1 MTLQAQADATSSPIG
16 GKMSSFGGVK
26 AVSVFFG
33 FDLQNGFVLLIPP
46 GHAMRRLRRINHLP
60 RNWLCSVK
68 CRCRRDHP
76 LERNETHE
84 TPLHEGSPLAA
95 PAPVNGQSS

>member
-60 RNWLCSVK
+60 RNWALF
-68 CRCRRDHP
+68 RQMP
-76 LERNETHE
+76 LQA
-84 TPLHEGSPLAA
+84 GSAVGA
-95 PAPVNGQSS
+95 